1 MTYDISTKTKAE
13 AFVQMVVEST
23 SPPSKIRNALEE
35 GYKRANKVD
44 NQEVALVFK
53 HAIEDF
59 A

>member
-1 MTYDISTKTKAE
+1 MTYDISTKIKAE

-23 SPPSKIRNALEE
+23 APPSKIRNALEE
-35 GYKRANKVD
+35 GYERADKAANR
-44 NQEVALVFK
+44 EVALVFK